1 MATNSSENAG
11 PTYKAVE
18 VGIALLI
25 ALFGAIVIIGSL
37 KAGVNWGAEGP
48 RAGFVP
54 FYVGIFIVA
63 ASAVN
68 LWNALRERNDRL
80 FAEWGQL
87 RQVMSVV
94 VPTAIYVGSMPFLGL
109 YVASI
114 IFIGWFMRWLGKYR
128 WLTVIAVAFG
138 MPIVTY
144 VIFERWFWSR
154 FPKVQLRNGSV
165 CRASYSRPRSQD
177 IPVWKKSPICF
188 TVSA

>member
-11 PTYKAVE
+11 PTHKAVE

-37 KAGVNWGAEGP
+37 KAGISWGAEGP

-54 FYVGIFIVA
+54 FYVGIFIVV

-114 IFIGWFMRWLGKYR
+114 IFIGWFMRRLGKYR

-144 VIFERWFWSR
+144 VIFERWFLVPL
-154 FPKVQLRNGSV
+154 PKG
-165 CRASYSRPRSQD
+165 
-177 IPVWKKSPICF
+177 PIEEWLGL
-188 TVSA
+188 